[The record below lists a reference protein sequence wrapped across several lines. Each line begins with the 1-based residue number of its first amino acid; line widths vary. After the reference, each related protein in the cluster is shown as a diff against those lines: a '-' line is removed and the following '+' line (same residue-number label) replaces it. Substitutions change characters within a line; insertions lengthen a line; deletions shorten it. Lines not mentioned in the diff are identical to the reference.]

1 LGFRDKS
8 CAVSFEEVE
17 MFEEFEMFGEFSL
30 TRNSLNPELFKLE
43 TL

>member
-1 LGFRDKS
+1 
-8 CAVSFEEVE
+8 

>member
-8 CAVSFEEVE
+8 CAVRFEEVE